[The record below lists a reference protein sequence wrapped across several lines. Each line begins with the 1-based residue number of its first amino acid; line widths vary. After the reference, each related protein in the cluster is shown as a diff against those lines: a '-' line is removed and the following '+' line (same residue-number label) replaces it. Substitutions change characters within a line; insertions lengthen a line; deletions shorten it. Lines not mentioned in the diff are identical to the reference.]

1 MVFFVKMMLVI
12 IKCLVEDVIKSII
25 LFLSLVIEQLFYK
38 CMNSFLY

>member
-25 LFLSLVIEQLFYK
+25 LFFIIGY
-38 CMNSFLY
+38 

>member
-12 IKCLVEDVIKSII
+12 IKCLVEDVIKNII
-25 LFLSLVIEQLFYK
+25 LFLSLVIEPLFYK

>member
-25 LFLSLVIEQLFYK
+25 LFLSLVIEQLFYE